1 MTPPIETSS
10 PNPSDDQQ
18 INAEE
23 FWSRLGKELAGQLS
37 PSRFAGVKI
46 VLGVSGGA
54 DSVAMLRLI
63 ADLWRQHPST
73 DSRNLIVAH
82 YNHRLRGEASDTD
95 QQFVAELAS
104 FLSLPFH
111 TASAEWKDET
121 LGQGG
126 EAAFR
131 KARYRFLEAAA
142 LAVGARYVMVAHTA
156 EDNIETVLHNLFRGT
171 GSAGLAGIAK
181 HRSLGADLV
190 LVRPMREMR
199 RNDLREGLKAI
210 GQPWREDASN
220 LDARFQRNWLR
231 GQLLPLIRE
240 RYPSADDAI
249 LRMIESQSQ
258 QHAWLCEQAKDW
270 IKRYVIFLDGMIVIQ
285 KASMEPAMVAM
296 VVHRLWD
303 QMNWPRQGLTA
314 KHLRRLRAL
323 ITRSKN
329 ESFTLPGDV
338 QAIDSNDTVTLRRER
353 KKRHS
358 SMPLR

>member
-1 MTPPIETSS
+1 LTPPIETSS
-10 PNPSDDQQ
+10 LNPSDGRE
-18 INAEE
+18 INNEE
-23 FWSRLGKELAGQLS
+23 FWSRLREKWAGQLS

-54 DSVAMLRLI
+54 DSVAMLRLVF
-63 ADLWRQHPST
+63 DLWRQHPST

-82 YNHRLRGEASDTD
+82 FNHRLRGEASDND
-95 QQFVAELAS
+95 QQFVSELAA

-111 TASAEWKDET
+111 TASAESTDDII
-121 LGQGG
+121 GQGG

-131 KARYRFLEAAA
+131 KARYRFLEAIS

-156 EDNIETVLHNLFRGT
+156 EDNIETVLHNLLRGT

-181 HRSLGADLV
+181 HRSLGTDLV
-190 LVRPMREMR
+190 LARPLLEMR
-199 RNDLREGLKAI
+199 RNDLRAGLNAI

-231 GQLLPLIRE
+231 GTLLPLIRE

-258 QHAWLCEQAKDW
+258 QHEWLCQKAKDW
-270 IKRYVIFLDGMIVIQ
+270 VERYVVFLDDTIVIQ
-285 KASMEPAMVAM
+285 KTSIEPAIVAM
-296 VVHRLWD
+296 IVHRLWD
-303 QMNWPRQGLTA
+303 RMNWPRQSISA
-314 KHLRRLRAL
+314 KHLKRLRGL
-323 ITRSKN
+323 ITRIKN

-338 QAIDSNDTVTLRRER
+338 QSIDGNDSVTLRRER